1 MKHKTGEKL
10 VPWCRNIIDD
20 EAEHIK
26 RFARG
31 VLNDYQSVYQ
41 GFESNRSKWACRRSS
56 QQTQNN

>member
-1 MKHKTGEKL
+1 MKDKTGEKL

-31 VLNDYQSVYQ
+31 VLDDYR
-41 GFESNRSKWACRRSS
+41 G
-56 QQTQNN
+56 